1 MCQVAYMLGTPCMTS
16 KKRELTVKEQRLIKG
31 IVEGKP
37 KYKAAEAAGYSP
49 KSAAVIATETL
60 KKPNVQEALQAAFEE
75 HGITVSKV
83 IKPIADGLQAEKVH
97 IVGNGDAAMA
107 EVVPDHSIRLKASSM
122 ALGLMVPK
130 SEGTT
135 VNINFN
141 KVVEDDRTAF
151 GI

>member
-1 MCQVAYMLGTPCMTS
+1 MAS
-16 KKRELTVKEQRLIKG
+16 KKRELTVREQKLIKAK
-31 IVEGKP
+31 VEGKSL
-37 KYKAAEAAGYSP
+37 KDAYLVAGYAPSTDN
-49 KSAAVIATETL
+49 AMAVNANKVL

-75 HGITVSKV
+75 HGISVSKV

-97 IVGNGDAAMA
+97 IVGNGDQAMA